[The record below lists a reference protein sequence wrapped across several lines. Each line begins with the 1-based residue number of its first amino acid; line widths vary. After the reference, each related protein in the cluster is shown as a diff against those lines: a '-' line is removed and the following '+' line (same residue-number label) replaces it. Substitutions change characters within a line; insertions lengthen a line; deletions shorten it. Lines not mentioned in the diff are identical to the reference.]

1 MVSGT
6 PFVKRHHL
14 NLGADY
20 ALRLIRIFT
29 DVFDG
34 DVSLAL
40 VFIAAAQMGTRH
52 LRDDGDYFDKLEGE
66 FFPDHLRQPVTVS
79 ALARSLG
86 LPVETTRRHV
96 VRLASTG
103 YALRTEQGGVIVTSD
118 ALRREEIR
126 KAGLANLDAIQVL
139 ADGLQR
145 APRGR

>member
-1 MVSGT
+1 MVTRT

-40 VFIAAAQMGTRH
+40 VFIAAAQMGTQH
-52 LRDDGDYFDKLEGE
+52 LRANGDYFDQLEGE
-66 FFPDHLRQPVTVS
+66 FFPDHLRRPVSVS

-86 LPVETTRRHV
+86 LPIETTRRQV
-96 VRLASTG
+96 VRLATSG
-103 YALRTEQGGVIVTSD
+103 YALRTEQGGVIVTSEV
-118 ALRREEIR
+118 LRREEIR
-126 KAGLANLDAIQVL
+126 QAGLANLDALQAL
-139 ADGLQR
+139 ADSLR
-145 APRGR
+145 LMPRGR